1 MLPNKLSKSRA
12 IKRPAWRAAPPP
24 VSLIIQNM
32 GSFISKDNEWG
43 PPRRGSRPAVGLG
56 SGLGLTQTLPFM
68 YLKGPTKLLLVS
80 PAKWISFPDYG
91 EKALP
96 SRIEGLPRKDQ
107 SVSLRH
113 PPSLR
118 GWRRADLSSRESA
131 PSGRKRVSPRPG
143 NDRNN

>member
-32 GSFISKDNEWG
+32 GSFISKNNEWG

-80 PAKWISFPDYG
+80 PAKWISGVLLSLIPGLQG
-91 EKALP
+91 EGASIPNRESARERPVRVPPPSALP
-96 SRIEGLPRKDQ
+96 SRLAAGGLE
-107 SVSLRH
+107 L
-113 PPSLR
+113 
-118 GWRRADLSSRESA
+118 
-131 PSGRKRVSPRPG
+131 
-143 NDRNN
+143 